1 MCYGLWRSTFFVQ
14 NVVLIH
20 VERPIY
26 FELHVMEELFEHVS
40 GILIN
45 LIMVIHT
52 EK

>member
-1 MCYGLWRSTFFVQ
+1 MGPIEVVHHVPEVDGLNCGVMF
-14 NVVLIH
+14 
-20 VERPIY
+20 